1 MAQMDI
7 FGTSML
13 DQVVSPSITTTLVNV
28 VLHTQDQW
36 ELWIQ
41 QITQRAADP
50 NIWTTIDPD
59 QSVLPEFIQKPRIP
73 RYSDVK
79 PGATKLSELDREEK
93 DDFRSLQETYRV
105 EDTEWVRET
114 SALQSIHQFI
124 RERVSMENQAIINAS
139 TNAYETLRLLEN
151 RLYPSD
157 EPSKFEVKRQWH
169 MLPLMNPR
177 NQEWEKYVNTWSNV
191 YGRAKL

>member
-13 DQVVSPSITTTLVNV
+13 YQVVPSTVATTLVNV

>member
-7 FGTSML
+7 YGTSML
-13 DQVVSPSITTTLVNV
+13 DQAVSSTASTTLVNV
-28 VLHTQDQW
+28 VLQTQDQW

-41 QITQRAADP
+41 QIKQRAADA
-50 NIWTTIDPD
+50 NIWTKIDPD

-73 RYSDVK
+73 RYSNVQ

-124 RERVSMENQAIINAS
+124 RERVSMEN
-139 TNAYETLRLLEN
+139 
-151 RLYPSD
+151 
-157 EPSKFEVKRQWH
+157 
-169 MLPLMNPR
+169 
-177 NQEWEKYVNTWSNV
+177 
-191 YGRAKL
+191 